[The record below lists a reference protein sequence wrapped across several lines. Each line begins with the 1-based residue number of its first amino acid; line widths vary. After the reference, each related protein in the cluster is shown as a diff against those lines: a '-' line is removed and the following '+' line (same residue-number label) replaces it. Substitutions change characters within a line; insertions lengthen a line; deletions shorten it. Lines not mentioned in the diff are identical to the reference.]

1 VTAGQG
7 ALRLI
12 RVALFALTAVGLAM
26 GAHLAGGEA
35 ASAKVALLAVPAV
48 MVVVNLLA
56 TRRRTLTSLL
66 PAMAATQ
73 ATLHL
78 AFMATSGADTC
89 RVRGGADS
97 MVGMSGAGGRL
108 VVHCTPAMDPTT
120 MTSGLRPSLIM
131 LAAHAVATVV
141 LVVLLAHGET
151 AVWLLASWLGFRRL
165 RLGLMPRVA
174 VSGRPLPVPEML
186 AVHPPAEVHRRT
198 IRRRGPPVLNH
209 APT

>member
-1 VTAGQG
+1 VTPGQG

-35 ASAKVALLAVPAV
+35 TSPKVALLAVPAV

-56 TRRRTLTSLL
+56 ARRRRLTSLL

-73 ATLHL
+73 AILHL
-78 AFMATSGADTC
+78 AFMAASGADAC
-89 RVRGGADS
+89 RVSGGADS
-97 MVGMSGAGGRL
+97 MAGMSGAGGQL
-108 VVHCTPAMDPTT
+108 AVHCAPAMAPAT
-120 MTSGLRPSLIM
+120 MASGFRPSLIM
-131 LAAHAVATVV
+131 LAAHAVATVM

-151 AVWLLASWLGFRRL
+151 AIWLLASWLGFRRL
-165 RLGLMPRVA
+165 RPGAMPRLA
-174 VSGRPLPVPEML
+174 VSGRSLPVPELL

-198 IRRRGPPVLNH
+198 IRRRGPPGLAH
-209 APT
+209 ALT